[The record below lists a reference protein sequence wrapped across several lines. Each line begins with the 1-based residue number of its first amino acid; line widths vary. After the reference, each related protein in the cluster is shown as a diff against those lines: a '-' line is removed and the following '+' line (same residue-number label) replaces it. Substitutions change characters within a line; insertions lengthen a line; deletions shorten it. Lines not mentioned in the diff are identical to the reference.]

1 MAAHKQI
8 NKDKSRQGIDEKLGG
23 SDPAQRQEANKQST
37 YIYIPTEVG
46 KYERTTT
53 RKKETEEGLK
63 ETQSSSRG
71 SRQPREKKKRAES
84 TSSRGSR
91 QPPPL

>member
-8 NKDKSRQGIDEKLGG
+8 NNDKSRQGIDEKLGG

-53 RKKETEEGLK
+53 RKKETAKDTKGNC
-63 ETQSSSRG
+63 
-71 SRQPREKKKRAES
+71 
-84 TSSRGSR
+84 
-91 QPPPL
+91 

>member
-1 MAAHKQI
+1 LAAHKQI
-8 NKDKSRQGIDEKLGG
+8 NNDKGRQGTDEKLGG

-46 KYERTTT
+46 KYERKTA

-63 ETQSSSRG
+63 ETQFSNRG
-71 SRQPREKKKRAES
+71 SRQPRK
-84 TSSRGSR
+84 TG
-91 QPPPL
+91 

>member
-1 MAAHKQI
+1 MVAHKQI
-8 NKDKSRQGIDEKLGG
+8 NNDKGRQGTDEKLGG

-53 RKKETEEGLK
+53 RKKEAEEGLK
-63 ETQSSSRG
+63 ETQSSRRG
-71 SRQPREKKKRAES
+71 SKQPRGQNTASKHTHQARA
-84 TSSRGSR
+84 TTTT
-91 QPPPL
+91 L